1 MILIP
6 FSIVPPKLIITASRK
21 FKNVGAFL
29 ASFFPAMHQDLM
41 QAEYEIK
48 LRDYCAIA
56 FVTAT
61 TNFLLTS
68 LFILTIGLASGMNL
82 AAIAVVGSILVAMAT
97 FLTILYYPRILATQR
112 ARKLE
117 QQLIP
122 ALRQLLIELKSGVP
136 LFNAMA
142 SVSNDYGEV
151 SEEFNK
157 IVQRINGGTRDL
169 DAIAE
174 ATTAN
179 PSLQF
184 RKVLWQISNALKV
197 GSDLSRVLEV
207 LVHDLTLEQMEKI
220 KKYGQELSPWIMIY
234 MMTAVI
240 LPSLGIT
247 MLMVLMSFLSVGIP
261 PIILPI
267 IIVFLAGF
275 QLFFM
280 NFVSTRR
287 PKV

>member
-6 FSIVPPKLIITASRK
+6 LSFVPPKLIITASRK
-21 FKNVGAFL
+21 FKNVGSFL
-29 ASFFPAMHQDLM
+29 SSLFPGAHQDLI
-41 QAEYEIK
+41 QAEYTIK

-61 TNFLLTS
+61 TNFILTS
-68 LFILTIGLASGMNL
+68 LLILLISLAAGMNL
-82 AAIAVVGSILVAMAT
+82 TALAIAASIIVSIAT
-97 FLTILYYPRILATQR
+97 FFTILYYPKIIATKR

-117 QQLIP
+117 QQLTP

-151 SEEFNK
+151 SVEFKK
-157 IVQRINGGTRDL
+157 IVTKINGGTRDL

-197 GSDLSRVLEV
+197 GSDLSHVLEV
-207 LVHDLTLEQMEKI
+207 LVHDLTLAQMEKI

-234 MMTAVI
+234 MMAAVI

-247 MLMVLMSFLSVGIP
+247 MLMVLMSFLSASIP

-267 IIVFLAGF
+267 LIAFLAGF

>member
-1 MILIP
+1 MMLIP
-6 FSIVPPKLIITASRK
+6 LSFIPPKLVITASRK

-29 ASFFPAMHQDLM
+29 SSLFPAVHQDLM
-41 QAEYEIK
+41 QAEYTIK

-56 FVTAT
+56 FVTAA
-61 TNFLLTS
+61 TNFILTS
-68 LFILTIGLASGMNL
+68 LLILIIGLATEMNL
-82 AAIAVVGSILVAMAT
+82 TALAVVAGIIVSMAT
-97 FLTILYYPRILATQR
+97 FFTVLYYPKIIATKR

-117 QQLIP
+117 QELTP

-151 SEEFNK
+151 SVEFKK
-157 IVQRINGGTRDL
+157 IVTKINGGTRDL

-184 RKVLWQISNALKV
+184 RKVLWQISNSLKV

-207 LVHDLTLEQMEKI
+207 LVHDLTLAQMEKI

-247 MLMVLMSFLSVGIP
+247 MLMVLMSFLSASIP

-267 IIVFLAGF
+267 LIAFLAGF